1 MKTTIIIKLI
11 KNFAIIG
18 FALIL
23 TVFCLGLT
31 GCKQLEEPKN
41 NEQTEEQQL
50 NVDALEKEYNAM
62 IGLAENILF
71 KLSEHEG
78 EMTVQQALDI
88 LQYVQEN
95 RIKPTQE
102 LTIALDNAL
111 DDLIELLIKHQ
122 LASEAEK
129 AEVEARI
136 IELLE
141 QMDSISIEIEEI
153 LATYEQF

>member
-1 MKTTIIIKLI
+1 MIISKLI

-31 GCKQLEEPKN
+31 GCKQLEEPEN
-41 NEQTEEQQL
+41 NTQTEEQQI
-50 NVDALEKEYNAM
+50 NVEALEKEYNAM
-62 IGLAENILF
+62 IGLAENILY

-78 EMTVQQALDI
+78 EMTMQQALDM

-136 IELLE
+136 VELLE
-141 QMDSISIEIEEI
+141 QIDRLSLEIERIIEEYNEI
-153 LATYEQF
+153 V

>member
-1 MKTTIIIKLI
+1 MIISKLI

-31 GCKQLEEPKN
+31 GCKQLEEPEN
-41 NEQTEEQQL
+41 NTQTEEQQI
-50 NVDALEKEYNAM
+50 NVEALEKEYNAM
-62 IGLAENILF
+62 VGLAENILY

-78 EMTVQQALDI
+78 EMTMQQALDM

-136 IELLE
+136 VELLE
-141 QMDSISIEIEEI
+141 QMDRLSLEIERIIEEYNEI
-153 LATYEQF
+153 V